1 MDSITDLKPVHTQVI
16 SGASTHDYLPRL
28 SLIQVRT
35 DVPNIRSC
43 NGTTASSQQPLI
55 MTSSL
60 VTTCPGHV
68 CFFRFIPGIDVFEIY
83 GSNEMT
89 SYGRCC
95 SSCIDELTMIF
106 ILANGCIEASS
117 SIHASFKAHRIISAN
132 HNRAISC
139 CIHVAPFHRHPSL
152 SHFKASSLLLRPHSN

>member
-1 MDSITDLKPVHTQVI
+1 MDSITDLKPVHTRYLGCKHAR
-16 SGASTHDYLPRL
+16 SSSTFIFK
-28 SLIQVRT
+28 IQVRT

-43 NGTTASSQQPLI
+43 NGTTASSQQLLI

-68 CFFRFIPGIDVFEIY
+68 CFFRFIPGIDVFQIY
-83 GSNEMT
+83 VWLERNDELWALLLLMH
-89 SYGRCC
+89 
-95 SSCIDELTMIF
+95 DELTMIF

-117 SIHASFKAHRIISAN
+117 SIHASFKVHRIISAN

-139 CIHVAPFHRHPSL
+139 CIHVAPPFHRHPFL
-152 SHFKASSLLLRPHSN
+152 TLKPQAYLHTRSN